1 MAKRKFIGLQYPL
14 TKTPRGTLAQKSGID
29 QIKAD
34 LLQLLLTNPGER
46 VMLPLYGTPLRK
58 LFFEPNDVIVKAQ
71 AKAMIAKSIAMWEPR
86 IVIDAIEVV
95 FKFNPLELNKDDT
108 QDDVESIL
116 GIKIKIID
124 PDNISEVNELVL
136 ELPVGRGT

>member
-1 MAKRKFIGLQYPL
+1 MAKKKFIGLQYPL
-14 TKTPRGTLAQKSGID
+14 TKTPRGTLAQKNGVD

-46 VMLPLYGTPLRK
+46 VMIPDYGTPLRR
-58 LFFEPNDVIVKAQ
+58 LFFEPNDAVIKAE

-86 IVIDAIEVV
+86 IVVDAIEVV
-95 FKFNPLELNKDDT
+95 FKFDRSELNTEDT

>member
-14 TKTPRGTLAQKSGID
+14 TKTPRGTLAQKNGID

-58 LFFEPNDVIVKAQ
+58 LFFEPNDIIVKAQ

-116 GIKIKIID
+116 GIKIRIID
-124 PDNISEVNELVL
+124 PDNISEVDELVL